1 MAEHKDKD
9 MEGESL
15 AKKASV
21 GGRRN
26 DQRESNEN
34 DYMYDEVKQWISKIY
49 KREPKVKKE

>member
-1 MAEHKDKD
+1 

-15 AKKASV
+15 AEKASV